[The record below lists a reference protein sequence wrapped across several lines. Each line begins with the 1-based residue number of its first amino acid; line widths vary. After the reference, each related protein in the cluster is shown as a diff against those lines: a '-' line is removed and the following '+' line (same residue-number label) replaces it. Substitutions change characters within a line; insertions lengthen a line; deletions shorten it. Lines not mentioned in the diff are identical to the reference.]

1 MPNKRPYLI
10 KSLLYVFAVLVLISN
25 IRGLVQQDRQQKFT
39 TQTLYSDNLFHE
51 YLSRESSPKVVDDT
65 THSKNKLIV
74 SFGLTGQL
82 HSRLSQYYTAD
93 TLVTRVNYLAYP
105 LRGYNSEEVSLRN
118 ELLTR
123 LEHVKGPIL
132 FVADQEWTHL
142 ALEVGSQITSDN
154 LRLLLLNPT
163 PLPDSHLLGGY
174 YLNNLFVQAYG
185 YSLQFLYHALPHFGK
200 LNHWKERAKEIRLV
214 SSYQLSQATQHS
226 FELAKISKIIRTKT
240 KENARWIMNENQRIP
255 LMDTFAQRYSLL
267 SDSTMY
273 VVDTQSL
280 ARVLPFEL
288 NKMARISLQGPLRLP
303 WESAIQEEFNLDN
316 YVRVSGV
323 YLAALM
329 LIIALIS
336 LFSEDLACISAGV
349 LASRGVLHLSNAILA
364 SALGVIVFDVFIYVL
379 GRTFKR
385 VWLLKV
391 PLRWMMTEKDLD
403 YFTHWFSRNAVGVLW
418 LSRFIPGSRF
428 PAYFSAGLCRYPL
441 PNFLLHFIASTLV
454 WAPILGIL
462 AYLLGQEIM
471 NYYESYYGYIPQLIF
486 GIGISLYLIFNWI
499 LPLSTS
505 LGRRKIFRRWIHFK
519 KLFSH
524 N

>member
-1 MPNKRPYLI
+1 MPNKRSYLF
-10 KSLLYVFAVLVLISN
+10 KSLLFVFAILVLVSN
-25 IRGLVQQDRQQKFT
+25 IQGLLQQDRQQKLP
-39 TQTLYSDNLFHE
+39 TLTVDSDNLFHE
-51 YLSRESSPKVVDDT
+51 YLTLESNPIVVDDT
-65 THSKNKLIV
+65 TLSTATLII
-74 SFGLTGQL
+74 SFGLTDQL
-82 HSRLSQYYTAD
+82 HSRLWQYYTAD
-93 TLVTRVNYLAYP
+93 TLVNYVAYP
-105 LRGYNSEEVSLRN
+105 LQGNIAEEVALRN
-118 ELLTR
+118 ALLTR
-123 LEHVKGPIL
+123 IEHGKGPIL
-132 FVADQEWTHL
+132 FVAQQEWTHL
-142 ALEVGSQITSDN
+142 ALEVGSQITSNN
-154 LRLLLLNPT
+154 LKLLLLNPT

-185 YSLQFLYHALPHFGK
+185 YTLQILYHALPHFGK
-200 LNHWKERAKEIRLV
+200 LTHWKERAQDIRLV
-214 SSYQLSQATQHS
+214 SAYQLSQATQHS
-226 FELAKISKIIRTKT
+226 FELAKISKIIRTQT
-240 KENARWIMNENQRIP
+240 NEDARWIMNENQRIP
-255 LMDTFAQRYSLL
+255 LMDTFVQRHSLF

-273 VVDTQSL
+273 VLDTQSL
-280 ARVLPFEL
+280 ARILPFEL
-288 NKMARISLQGPLRLP
+288 TKMAQISPQGSHRLP

-323 YLAALM
+323 YLAVLM

-385 VWLLKV
+385 VWLQKV

-403 YFTHWFSRNAVGVLW
+403 YFTHWFSKNAVGVLW

-428 PAYFSAGLCRYPL
+428 PAYFSAGLCKYPL

-454 WAPILGIL
+454 WAPILAIS
-462 AYLLGQEIM
+462 AYLLGQEMM
-471 NYYESYYGYIPQLIF
+471 NYYESYYGYIPQLIL
-486 GIGISLYLIFNWI
+486 GIGISLYLVFNWI

-505 LGRRKIFRRWIHFK
+505 LGRRKIFRRWIRFK
-519 KLFSH
+519 KLFIA

>member
-51 YLSRESSPKVVDDT
+51 YLSRESNPKVVDDT
-65 THSKNKLIV
+65 THSKNTLIV

-93 TLVTRVNYLAYP
+93 TLVTKVYYLAYP

-288 NKMARISLQGPLRLP
+288 NKMARISLQGSLRLP

-441 PNFLLHFIASTLV
+441 PNFLLHFIASTLI

-462 AYLLGQEIM
+462 AYLLGQEMM

-505 LGRRKIFRRWIHFK
+505 LGRRKIFRRWIRFK

>member
-39 TQTLYSDNLFHE
+39 AQTLYSDNLFHE
-51 YLSRESSPKVVDDT
+51 YLSRESNPKVVDDT
-65 THSKNKLIV
+65 THSKNTLIV

-93 TLVTRVNYLAYP
+93 TLVTKVNYLAYP

-163 PLPDSHLLGGY
+163 PLPNSHLLGGY
-174 YLNNLFVQAYG
+174 YLNNLFVQAFG

-391 PLRWMMTEKDLD
+391 PLKWMMTENDLD

-462 AYLLGQEIM
+462 AYLLGQEMM

-505 LGRRKIFRRWIHFK
+505 LGRRKIFRRWIRFK

>member
-51 YLSRESSPKVVDDT
+51 YLSRESNPKVVDDT
-65 THSKNKLIV
+65 THSKNTLIV

-93 TLVTRVNYLAYP
+93 TLFTKVNYLAYP

-163 PLPDSHLLGGY
+163 PLPNSHLLGGY
-174 YLNNLFVQAYG
+174 YLNNLFVQAFG

-303 WESAIQEEFNLDN
+303 WETAIQEEFNLDN

-391 PLRWMMTEKDLD
+391 PLKWMMTEKDLD

-462 AYLLGQEIM
+462 AYLLGQEMM

-505 LGRRKIFRRWIHFK
+505 LGRRKIFRRWIRFK